1 MSSPHHRKPGRDPHP
16 STPEDSAP
24 LVASAPPDEANRIFA
39 AGGTPGTTRS
49 LADPTPRFGAGCPG
63 QALPP
68 PPWYRRSGIRIAAA
82 FAALIAGV
90 GIVVAGPGRPGTAP
104 GGTAGTSTPWS
115 ASVSLIATDIWEPP
129 PAPPAAAPPPAA
141 PPPEEPPAPAPHRAP
156 PQEAAPPPPPPPP
169 PSELVVRD
177 DGAGTTLVSITN
189 NANKPAVNCV
199 FRTVAVAGPAT
210 GIGYSQVNNFTVTG
224 SGETRIPPQGP
235 ATGSTFHD
243 TVTCDN
249 GLSTSHDGM
258 Y

>member
-1 MSSPHHRKPGRDPHP
+1 MSSPHHRKPGRDPHR
-16 STPEDSAP
+16 STPEDSTP

-39 AGGTPGTTRS
+39 AGGTPGTTRP
-49 LADPTPRFGAGCPG
+49 LADPTPPFGAGCPG

-90 GIVVAGPGRPGTAP
+90 GIVVAGPGEPGTAP
-104 GGTAGTSTPWS
+104 GGTTGTPWS

-129 PAPPAAAPPPAA
+129 PAPPPAAPP
-141 PPPEEPPAPAPHRAP
+141 PPPEEPPAPAPRRAA

-169 PSELVVRD
+169 PSELVLRHD
-177 DGAGTTLVSITN
+177 DPITAVFVSITN
-189 NANKPAVNCV
+189 NANKPAVHCE
-199 FRTVAVAGPAT
+199 FRSVAVAGTAAM
-210 GIGYSQVNNFTVTG
+210 VNYVQDENFTVTG
-224 SGETRIPPQGP
+224 SQETRVRAGSSVGP
-235 ATGSTFHD
+235 ATGSSFHI

-249 GLSTSHDGM
+249 GLSTSQDVV